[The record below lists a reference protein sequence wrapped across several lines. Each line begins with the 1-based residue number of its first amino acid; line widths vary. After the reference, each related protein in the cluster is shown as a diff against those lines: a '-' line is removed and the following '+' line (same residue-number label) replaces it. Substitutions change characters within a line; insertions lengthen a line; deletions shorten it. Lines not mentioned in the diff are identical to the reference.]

1 MSSGNESGEI
11 QIANVE
17 LNRCYWRSRRG
28 LLELDLLLPPFVSER
43 FETLSGAQRA
53 ALHRLLDCDD
63 QDIWSWMQQR
73 AEPDDAGVGEVV
85 GLIRAFNERRSM
97 D

>member
-28 LLELDLLLPPFVSER
+28 LLELDLLLPPFVSGR
-43 FETLSGAQRA
+43 FETLSAAQRA

-63 QDIWSWMQQR
+63 QDILRWMQRR

-85 GLIRAFNERRSM
+85 GLIRAFNERRSSN
-97 D
+97 